1 MLEIRP
7 ATLVVK
13 KVKDRLVLDCPELGF
28 KLSFPISKIEN
39 GLPLMA
45 NLPALVKRN
54 GNKKMVVPP
63 NVLDV
68 LRKMQEDPKLVD
80 KLVAVTEAYAALED

>member
-13 KVKDRLVLDCPELGF
+13 KVKDRLVLDCQELGF
-28 KLSFPISKIEN
+28 KLSFPIAKIEN

-45 NLPALVKRN
+45 NLPALVQRN

-68 LRKMQEDPKLVD
+68 LRMMQNDPKLVD
-80 KLVAVTEAYAALED
+80 KLVAVTEAYHALED